1 MDLQAITSDPNFQS
15 APNEVKQRILEK
27 ASPEYSSAA
36 PEVKSA
42 ILSKIMASS
51 GEGGTPAVFP
61 AIAPGQPMTQPVTPQ
76 PQAPVQSPGLLD
88 RLGTAFQQR
97 QQNVNTAYDR
107 HSAAGGYQQ
116 LHAPETAVAVA
127 AGQAANFVGGD
138 LPAELIT
145 SAWETMAPD
154 TVKKFLTENLTDF
167 AKTKVGQM
175 GISALSKGMG
185 AYKQFSNAYP
195 DAALALES
203 TVGFSLLGL
212 ENAAKNSAKNAL
224 MDVKTVADKTGDII
238 PQALGI
244 QTVPLAKRVSNK
256 IRQTV
261 SEVIDLSGEGKSRPK
276 QRMAYLDRAE
286 SAIGDIV
293 ANKDNLTFVDINGKA
308 LPHKLPTNRDTAL
321 MDMTQAIEQTK
332 QSIWPEVEIAMQD
345 AANVGKTVSTKS
357 AIANIQQYISSPSI
371 VSRPDSGAII
381 KQGKKMIEYYQ
392 KVGELDPLTAQT
404 IIKDRNTTLQA
415 MKRFTSTSLS
425 DTDKAGLYAAEKSG
439 LNDSFR
445 QVIGNEAT
453 GALQRYGNLLEIEDD
468 FNKMIH
474 TRLAKGGVDYAATW
488 GVLEGIKTLAGHAF
502 NPSALGAAH
511 LISEFRK
518 ANYDA
523 GKKIS
528 KMFKLAE
535 KSTAKQARIAGPM
548 PNVAE
553 SAMEATGGA
562 IATGMATAPYQQD
575 FKTRLENF
583 KQQVGAQ

>member
-1 MDLQAITSDPNFQS
+1 MDLQAIISDPNFQS

-97 QQNVNTAYDR
+97 QQNVGAIADR
-107 HSAAGGYQQ
+107 AGEQVGGK
-116 LHAPETAVAVA
+116 LFNAPQIGALA

-195 DAALALES
+195 DAAKALES

-212 ENAAKNSAKNAL
+212 ENSAKNSAKNAL
-224 MDVKTVADKTGDII
+224 MDVKTVADKTGASI
-238 PQALGI
+238 PQALSI
-244 QTVPLAKRVSNK
+244 PTTPITKRVSNK
-256 IRQTV
+256 VRQTV
-261 SEVIDLSGEGKSRPK
+261 SEIIDLSGEGKNRPK
-276 QRMAYLDRAE
+276 QRIAYLDRAE
-286 SAIGDIV
+286 SAIGDII
-293 ANKDNLTFVDINGKA
+293 ANKNNLNFVDINGKA

-345 AANVGKTVSTKS
+345 ASNIGKTVSTKQ
-357 AIANIQQYISSPSI
+357 AITNIQQYISSPSI
-371 VSRPDSGAII
+371 VSRPDSNAII

-404 IIKDRNTTLQA
+404 IIKDRNATLSA
-415 MKRFTSTSLS
+415 MKRFTSTTLS

-535 KSTAKQARIAGPM
+535 KSTAKQARLAGPM
-548 PNVAE
+548 PNVAG
-553 SAMEATGGA
+553 SVVEATGGA

-583 KQQVGAQ
+583 KQQVGVQ

>member
-51 GEGGTPAVFP
+51 GEGGTPAVSP
-61 AIAPGQPMTQPVTPQ
+61 ALAPGQPMTQPVAPQ
-76 PQAPVQSPGLLD
+76 SQAPVQSPGLLD

-97 QQNVNTAYDR
+97 QQNVGAIADR
-107 HSAAGGYQQ
+107 AGEQIGGK
-116 LHAPETAVAVA
+116 LFNAPQIGALA

-167 AKTKVGQM
+167 AQTKIGKL

-224 MDVKTVADKTGDII
+224 MDVRTVADKTGASI

-293 ANKDNLTFVDINGKA
+293 ANKDNLTFVDLNGKA
-308 LPHKLPTNRDTAL
+308 LSHKLPTNPDTAL

-345 AANVGKTVSTKS
+345 AANIGKTVSTKQ

-371 VSRPDSGAII
+371 VSRPDSGTII
-381 KQGKKMIEYYQ
+381 KQGKKMVEYYQ

-415 MKRFTSTSLS
+415 MKRFISTSLS

-474 TRLAKGGVDYAATW
+474 TRLQKGGVDYAATW
-488 GVLEGIKTLAGHAF
+488 GVLEGVKTLAGHAF

-511 LISEFRK
+511 VVSEFRK
-518 ANYDA
+518 ASRGA

-528 KMFKLAE
+528 KMFELVE
-535 KSTAKQARIAGPM
+535 KSAARQARITGPM

-553 SAMEATGGA
+553 SALEATGGA

-583 KQQVGAQ
+583 KQQVGVQ